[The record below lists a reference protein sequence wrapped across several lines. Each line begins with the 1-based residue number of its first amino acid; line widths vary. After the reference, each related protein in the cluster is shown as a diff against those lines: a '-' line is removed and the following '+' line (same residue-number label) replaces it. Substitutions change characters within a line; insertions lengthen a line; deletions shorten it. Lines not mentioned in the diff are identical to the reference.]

1 MAESYCDAYPED
13 DIDIFKGMTILVVD
27 DTNDFL
33 LLTTYILESYGFRVM
48 TASNASTAFEVLK
61 QFRVDLLIS
70 DIAMPEEDGYFL
82 IQKLRKLPQFKTREI
97 PAIAF
102 SGCAEG
108 KTRSKA
114 LASGFQ
120 TYLQKPCSQKQLITE
135 VAKLL
140 LLKSHSSPQND
151 PRVNCCSPF

>member
-1 MAESYCDAYPED
+1 MAESYCDEYFED

-82 IQKLRKLPQFKTREI
+82 IRKLRKLPQFKTREI

-120 TYLQKPCSQKQLITE
+120 TYLQKPSTATELITE

-140 LLKSHSSPQND
+140 LIESKKTPMFLGKY
-151 PRVNCCSPF
+151 